1 MKPLLFAA
9 ILFAGPALAQ
19 TAPDAVQGEKQ
30 FGQCKVCHSA
40 VAGGPDMVGPNLWG
54 VYGSK
59 AATRRSKFAYSPAL
73 KASGLT
79 WDEATLDQ
87 WLTDPGVL
95 VKGTK
100 MEFVGLPRKAVR
112 QNIIAYVKTLK

>member
-1 MKPLLFAA
+1 MKPLILAA
-9 ILFAGPALAQ
+9 VLLAAPTLAQ
-19 TAPDAVQGEKQ
+19 TAADPVQGEKQ

-40 VAGGPDMVGPNLWG
+40 TATAPDMVGPNLWG
-54 VYGSK
+54 VFGSK
-59 AATRRSKFAYSPAL
+59 AATRRAKFAYSPAL

-79 WDEATLDQ
+79 WDDATLDQ